1 MARIFPTYALDPNSL
16 SDSKMN
22 GGLWHELQTLQS
34 LQSRLSDAYTIFHS
48 THLAWVENAKV
59 LSREADFL
67 IVNRAG
73 KVLMIEQKGGPLD
86 ETPGGL
92 KKSYDGVQKS
102 VPAQCND
109 IVNRLREK
117 YRETHGQTAKLDIG
131 FLLYCPDYI
140 VRSAGAAGI
149 DTKQIVD
156 ARRKFQLSN
165 IIKSF
170 LPEGIADT
178 VTIARVKQCFAQI
191 LLVELDLGT
200 QIEASEK
207 HFIRLNEGMTA
218 FFKNLEMKP
227 FNFRLQGIA
236 GCGKTEL
243 TSWFVERAVEA
254 SKKTLVSC
262 FNRPLADRLSQSL
275 PAGITL
281 DTLHGLALRFL
292 RESGEII
299 EVGQL
304 TSSPG
309 FWSDLITRAID
320 RALINVPENWSFDSL
335 VVDEGQDLNQDGFD
349 FLKLLLH
356 DDADIVWME
365 DQGQKLYDATEFK
378 AEGFVTYRC
387 RQSYRIPKRIAR
399 FIAASL
405 AIDFETLNPVP
416 GDPVR
421 IHGLRDPSQL
431 VDALKARLDDLI
443 ASGFEPDQIVIL
455 TGRGREASKMMQLS
469 TIGPHQLRRQIG
481 FSPAGEAILSPGDVR
496 VETLWRFKGQE
507 APVVLLCEIDGDL
520 STESF
525 RRQFYCAVTRP
536 TYRLEIFVPGKG
548 DFYSA
553 LLQASSRS

>member
-22 GGLWHELQTLQS
+22 GGLWHELQTLQF
-34 LQSRLSDAYTIFHS
+34 LQLRLSDAYTIFHS

-117 YRETHGQTAKLDIG
+117 FRETHGQTAKLDIG

-149 DTKQIVD
+149 DPKQIVD
-156 ARRKFQLSN
+156 ARRKHQLPN

-170 LPEGIADT
+170 LSEGIPDPET
-178 VTIARVKQCFAQI
+178 FGRVRQCFAQI
-191 LLVELDLGT
+191 LHLDVDLRT
-200 QIEASEK
+200 QIEAGER
-207 HFIRLNEGMTA
+207 HFLRLNEGMTG
-218 FFKNLEMKP
+218 FLRNLEMEP
-227 FNFRLQGIA
+227 FRFHLEGIA

-243 TSWFVERAVEA
+243 TSWFVERAEEA
-254 SKKTLVSC
+254 GKKVLVAC
-262 FNRPLADRLSQSL
+262 FNRPLADQLFQSL
-275 PAGITL
+275 PQGTTL

-292 RESGEII
+292 RDTGDII
-299 EVGQL
+299 DVGL
-304 TSSPG
+304 SASEAG
-309 FWSDLITRAID
+309 FWANLITRAID
-320 RALINVPENWSFDSL
+320 RALVNVPANWSFDSL

-349 FLKLLLH
+349 FLRLLVR

-365 DQGQKLYDATEFK
+365 DQEQQLYNAPAFK
-378 AEGFVTYRC
+378 AHGFVTYRC

-405 AIDFETLNPVP
+405 AINFETLNPVP

-421 IHGLRDPSQL
+421 IHEIRDSPRLADILLARIEEL
-431 VDALKARLDDLI
+431 V

-455 TGRGREASKMMQLS
+455 TGKGRETSKMMQLS
-469 TIGPHQLRRQIG
+469 LLGSYKLRRQIG
-481 FSPAGEAILSPGDVR
+481 FSPSGEAILSPGDVR
-496 VETLWRFKGQE
+496 VETLWRFKGQQ

-520 STESF
+520 AVESF

-536 TYRLEIFVPGKG
+536 TYRLEIVVPAKG
-548 DFYSA
+548 DLYSA
-553 LLQASSRS
+553 LLRASSRS